1 MKKRSTGICA
11 EENLCDATAFRM
23 SSARE
28 NLIRGIKTASTP
40 GRIFAEETISPHTM
54 TKWNMGFKPIVMR

>member
-28 NLIRGIKTASTP
+28 NLIHGIK
-40 GRIFAEETISPHTM
+40 RKVHQEEYSQKRRFLHIQ
-54 TKWNMGFKPIVMR
+54 